1 MREVLKWTRK
11 KESAQALTAWIRLWI
26 SCVTWQIENVG
37 DYVFAATQLVA
48 SVARTGQRIVY
59 LRFADH
65 AEVVDAEAL
74 ARRGANVIKYTLNP
88 MVGFETFAMQ
98 VHRIISQE
106 PENSIFITDCLS
118 CLQHFWFSDHMVCN
132 FFCLTSAFS
141 HRRGAISYT
150 CVKYERHLYETI
162 SRIRESTQVLLNIR
176 TLRGDTYI
184 HPVKVAGRQTET
196 MYFPLKL
203 EHGGSRVSLEKLA
216 APLLWCRQNLG
227 DARHE

>member
-1 MREVLKWTRK
+1 MDEEKR
-11 KESAQALTAWIRLWI
+11 I
-26 SCVTWQIENVG
+26 STGIDGLDQTLDFLRRGDTVTWQIENVG
-37 DYVFAATQLVA
+37 DYVFAATQLVT

-65 AEVVDAEAL
+65 AEIVDAEAL
-74 ARRGANVIKYTLNP
+74 ARRGANVKKYTLNP

-176 TLRGDTYI
+176 TLEGSTYI
-184 HPVKVAGRQTET
+184 HPVKVAGR
-196 MYFPLKL
+196 
-203 EHGGSRVSLEKLA
+203 
-216 APLLWCRQNLG
+216 
-227 DARHE
+227 

>member
-1 MREVLKWTRK
+1 MDEEKR
-11 KESAQALTAWIRLWI
+11 I
-26 SCVTWQIENVG
+26 STGIDGLDQTLDFLRRGDTVTWQIENVG
-37 DYVFAATQLVA
+37 DYVFAVTQLVT

-141 HRRGAISYT
+141 HRRGAIAYT

-162 SRIRESTQVLLNIR
+162 SRIRESTQIA
-176 TLRGDTYI
+176 
-184 HPVKVAGRQTET
+184 P
-196 MYFPLKL
+196 MS
-203 EHGGSRVSLEKLA
+203 SRS
-216 APLLWCRQNLG
+216 R
-227 DARHE
+227 